1 MQSRDLVSWGSKGL
15 AILSPHTH
23 ERATENSLYLSL
35 VRQCLNRIHI
45 SWFSSLLDHLLWW
58 EWTHEPLFRT
68 EEPQSLSRKLEKMAF
83 LSTGA
88 PRVISSWSLR
98 KMSFRGW
105 LCPRLAS
112 FLTSSGSPAV
122 TLSDILNY
130 LMQAKC
136 EAFLRV
142 TRKEIK
148 INLAQRETCFPLRKC
163 CLCKHSHA
171 PLSVSH
177 AMQTLGRA
185 DLCGHTPG
193 G

>member
-1 MQSRDLVSWGSKGL
+1 
-15 AILSPHTH
+15 
-23 ERATENSLYLSL
+23 
-35 VRQCLNRIHI
+35 
-45 SWFSSLLDHLLWW
+45 
-58 EWTHEPLFRT
+58 
-68 EEPQSLSRKLEKMAF
+68 MAF

-98 KMSFRGW
+98 KMPFRGW
-105 LCPRLAS
+105 LGPRLAS
-112 FLTSSGSPAV
+112 FLTSSGFPAL
-122 TLSDILNY
+122 TLSDILNH
-130 LMQAKC
+130 LMQAKH

-163 CLCKHSHA
+163 CLCKHKHA

-185 DLCGHTPG
+185 DLCGHPRWLVPPPPAPPSVAASALPHAGAGESAQTSTSERG
-193 G
+193 TRRSRAR